1 MSSGAQTQA
10 SGCRSSTVHHA
21 AQALFNPE
29 TKINFQGRRAFLSA
43 KDSKSSFLAVSA
55 GLEMFASPLRLW
67 CDTVMCTTMQGIPP
81 DAAGDPCLRAGKVLF
96 CSLFNA

>member
-10 SGCRSSTVHHA
+10 LGCRSSTVHHA

-43 KDSKSSFLAVSA
+43 KNSEASFIAVSA
-55 GLEMFASPLRLW
+55 GLEMFASPSRLW
-67 CDTVMCTTMQGIPP
+67 CDTVMCTTMQGIAP
-81 DAAGDPCLRAGKVLF
+81 DAAVDHSLRAGKVLF